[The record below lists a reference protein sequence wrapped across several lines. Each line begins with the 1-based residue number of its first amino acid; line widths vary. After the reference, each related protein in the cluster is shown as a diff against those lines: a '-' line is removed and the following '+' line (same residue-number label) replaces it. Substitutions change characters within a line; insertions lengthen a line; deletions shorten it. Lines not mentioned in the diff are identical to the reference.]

1 MKSLHLKDYRV
12 MKRQKVNLREYLREK
27 EMAEVAK
34 MSLKERL
41 YLAMELSEFCL
52 ALRENLAKK
61 RI

>member
-1 MKSLHLKDYRV
+1 MKIKE
-12 MKRQKVNLREYLREK
+12 LRTFLREK

-41 YLAMELSEFCL
+41 YLALELSEFCL
-52 ALRENLAKK
+52 ALHKNLAKK

>member
-1 MKSLHLKDYRV
+1 MFDLSGIVEGLMKIKE
-12 MKRQKVNLREYLREK
+12 LRTFLREK

-41 YLAMELSEFCL
+41 YLALELSEFCL
-52 ALRENLAKK
+52 ALHKNLAKK